1 MQRQEGGLWGRGQP
15 PKQVGG
21 CWGYKERPEPSR
33 ETFISQDH
41 VFKSR
46 RLLHHA
52 RNKMRPPY
60 LSTRYSLHGLSSI
73 TGQSLVCIVGS
84 VNYTSLEP
92 GLFYSGL
99 SWASLTCQM
108 VKYVKWAQAKI
119 CIKYRKHWKIYVIFQ
134 LSGQIRLLLGST
146 KTAEQK
152 LKYATFEGGFFNFSW
167 ATNKFKIYLKTL

>member
-21 CWGYKERPEPSR
+21 CWGYEERPEPSR

-108 VKYVKWAQAKI
+108 VKYVIWAQGKFSVLI
-119 CIKYRKHWKIYVIFQ
+119 CRSLHKRASFRTAPRGTVSGPNIECFYHLA
-134 LSGQIRLLLGST
+134 LSFYSKLRQI
-146 KTAEQK
+146 
-152 LKYATFEGGFFNFSW
+152 
-167 ATNKFKIYLKTL
+167 

>member
-1 MQRQEGGLWGRGQP
+1 MQWQEGGLWGRGQP

-60 LSTRYSLHGLSSI
+60 LSTRYRQPPRPQQHNRTEPSMYSRECQLYI
-73 TGQSLVCIVGS
+73 T
-84 VNYTSLEP
+84 
-92 GLFYSGL
+92 GLFYIGL
-99 SWASLTCQM
+99 SWSKFHLQTGKNVYSHVPIKRVGPTKRVGWIFIKFFCLSLCLFLSSCFFG
-108 VKYVKWAQAKI
+108 AK
-119 CIKYRKHWKIYVIFQ
+119 
-134 LSGQIRLLLGST
+134 
-146 KTAEQK
+146 
-152 LKYATFEGGFFNFSW
+152 
-167 ATNKFKIYLKTL
+167 

>member
-21 CWGYKERPEPSR
+21 CWGHEERPEPSR

-92 GLFYSGL
+92 WVFSIADSFGKFD
-99 SWASLTCQM
+99 LTTGKNM
-108 VKYVKWAQAKI
+108 KYG
-119 CIKYRKHWKIYVIFQ
+119 
-134 LSGQIRLLLGST
+134 SGQVLDFVALCNDQETCPAGACTIHCIQLR
-146 KTAEQK
+146 
-152 LKYATFEGGFFNFSW
+152 
-167 ATNKFKIYLKTL
+167 